1 MILSQLRQMARAMI
15 PGAKLQVIPNED
27 IDLIL
32 NEGAKD
38 IAAYTVCL
46 KANKKFTITDG
57 KYEYK
62 ISTFIGDYI
71 AVDGKLWWY
80 TGSKWKEL
88 YPRTLEW
95 LDNNRPNWRDLGTG
109 NPLYYSINS
118 DIITLSPT
126 PNTTL
131 SDGLWLYYAAKSV
144 SMTQESD
151 YPFSGSDTELS
162 HLSIFDYSI
171 VAFARWR
178 ILPMLSKDA
187 NADMLYKEYKNE
199 REEKMVQL
207 YRRKDIANATE
218 TRLQGPSIRS

>member
-1 MILSQLRQMARAMI
+1 MTRALV
-15 PGAKLQVIPNED
+15 PGAKVQVIPNAD
-27 IDLIL
+27 VDLIL
-32 NEGAKD
+32 NEGVKD

-46 KANKKFTITDG
+46 KANKKFTITAN

-71 AVDGKLWWY
+71 AVDKPGLWIY
-80 TGSKWKEL
+80 LSKWKQL
-88 YPRTLEW
+88 FPRTLKW
-95 LDNNRPNWRDLGTG
+95 LDINRPNWRDLGTG
-109 NPLYYSINS
+109 NPLYYSIDS
-118 DIITLSPT
+118 DVITLSPT

-131 SDGLWLYYAAKSV
+131 ASGLWLYYGAKPV
-144 SMTQESD
+144 SMSKNSD

-187 NADMLYKEYKNE
+187 NADKLYQEYITE
-199 REEKMVQL
+199 REIKNIQL
-207 YRRKDIANATE
+207 KKRLDIANSTE
-218 TRLQGPSIRS
+218 MGLRSPKIG